1 MSACVGYSF
10 LFHVL
15 LRTMCLHILAYHM
28 HSRTHIQLSF
38 FHADKSSGAPITQKL
53 NSTHITNVHFPQAT
67 GKIITA
73 VRLFLQ
79 K

>member
-1 MSACVGYSF
+1 MCGIF
-10 LFHVL
+10 LSVSQRVIVHNVPTHFSLSHA
-15 LRTMCLHILAYHM
+15 LAH
-28 HSRTHIQLSF
+28 THTVEF